1 MLSTDLSTVLLLLVA
16 SAALFVSGFTYFR
29 MRASEKWLEQV
40 ARWIE
45 NDNADALSL
54 RRIAEIESSFTD
66 LRESFDQLLA
76 SHKRLRS
83 RISMR
88 ELRERRKDGDQDDG
102 PDQDELF
109 EAPATRANGAGPEY
123 KVALRNQLR
132 KQGLL
137 R

>member
-1 MLSTDLSTVLLLLVA
+1 MLSTDLSTILLLFV
-16 SAALFVSGFTYFR
+16 SCAALFVSGFTYYR

-45 NDNADALSL
+45 NDNADAVSL
-54 RRIAEIESSFTD
+54 RRMAEVEAGFTD

-88 ELRERRKDGDQDDG
+88 ELRDRRKDAPSDPEDDQDD
-102 PDQDELF
+102 LF
-109 EAPATRANGAGPEY
+109 TAPARANGTGPEY
-123 KVALRNQLR
+123 KTQLRNQLR

-137 R
+137 K